1 MRWGHTMDQNPDAN
15 GAGVP
20 DNTIDVKDNGITDYL
35 AVNNPTTGDYLVHI
49 FNVVTWNNEAD

>member
-1 MRWGHTMDQNPDAN
+1 MDQNPDAN

-20 DNTIDVKDNGITDYL
+20 DNTIDIKDNGITDYL